1 MYGIYQ
7 VRVDDT
13 LDTIA
18 NEIGTA
24 KEELMQINGIVKDMA
39 LRPGSFII
47 VPRFDNNYIK
57 YKVKKG
63 DNIYA
68 LAEKNNVDYKSL
80 LKLNGLD
87 EGDYIYPDQIILIPN
102 NYQIYIT
109 EEETLND
116 IENKLKTDKKTLVEN
131 NPNLI
136 VKEEQIIRY

>member
-13 LDTIA
+13 LDSIA

-109 EEETLND
+109 EEESLND

>member
-13 LDTIA
+13 LDSIA

-57 YKVKKG
+57 YRVKKG

>member
-13 LDTIA
+13 LDSIA
-18 NEIGTA
+18 NEVGTT

-116 IENKLKTDKKTLVEN
+116 IENKLKVDKKTLVEN

>member
-13 LDTIA
+13 LDSIA
-18 NEIGTA
+18 NEIGTS

-68 LAEKNNVDYKSL
+68 LAEKNNWQVKIVRMILDVVMVVTGVL
-80 LKLNGLD
+80 LGGSFGVCTIVTIIVSGPVIQFVNSGSKKLF
-87 EGDYIYPDQIILIPN
+87 
-102 NYQIYIT
+102 
-109 EEETLND
+109 
-116 IENKLKTDKKTLVEN
+116 KM
-131 NPNLI
+131 
-136 VKEEQIIRY
+136 

>member
-109 EEETLND
+109 EEETL
-116 IENKLKTDKKTLVEN
+116 VEN

>member
-13 LDTIA
+13 LDSIA

-87 EGDYIYPDQIILIPN
+87 QGDYIYPDQIILIPN

-109 EEETLND
+109 EEESLND

>member
-13 LDTIA
+13 LDSIA
-18 NEIGTA
+18 NEIGTS

-109 EEETLND
+109 EEESLND

>member
-13 LDTIA
+13 LDSIA